1 MTSMYGS
8 NEVGFKNCE
17 NEMQKIL
24 NAFIVSLFG
33 KDVLYE
39 KLKKLRLLGSLSH
52 PLFFLLS

>member
-33 KDVLYE
+33 KDVMKITGFAPTPFISYSWADNSVG
-39 KLKKLRLLGSLSH
+39 K
-52 PLFFLLS
+52 

>member
-33 KDVLYE
+33 NDVM
-39 KLKKLRLLGSLSH
+39 KIAGFVTH
-52 PLFFLLS
+52 PLYFGKDC